1 MCIWVTVRLICFRA
15 RARNRNRNR
24 ERREADYDYEHE
36 YEYEYECDSYV
47 ESCNPELNQAEN
59 RLAPA
64 CPELAEG
71 FTSTL
76 RSRATAEDGSLT
88 QTAKT
93 QRKSKRQA
101 LSRETLA
108 SLEYVTERL
117 FQRRML
123 KRVAPVLQYPWCHAG
138 AGQ

>member
-1 MCIWVTVRLICFRA
+1 MLVIVIENAEKPITITSTSTNAIHTSSRVTQNCEPGRKSA
-15 RARNRNRNR
+15 RAR
-24 ERREADYDYEHE
+24 
-36 YEYEYECDSYV
+36 
-47 ESCNPELNQAEN
+47 
-59 RLAPA
+59 
-64 CPELAEG
+64 PELAEG
-71 FTSTL
+71 FTATL

-101 LSRETLA
+101 FSRETLA
-108 SLEYVTERL
+108 SLEYVTERI

-123 KRVAPVLQYPWCHAG
+123 KRVAPILQYLWCHTG